1 MGNSPLNADPHA
13 RIFITLKKPIHYAG
27 EMVRGSV
34 HLICTEDRP
43 QYRYIC
49 LVIDGREET
58 QWCEQDNWIPHFG
71 KRNTYHGELTLVE
84 LREGLRVGHYSY
96 QFAFL
101 LPGNMPASYF
111 DNSKSLLSSSMQ
123 SIQYYLSGCLLA
135 EQNAK
140 DVQTYKMKLH
150 IREPPRGV
158 QPPIRKK
165 KKSKSECWSCCYSCR
180 IFALTLLFDGDHIRV
195 KIIILR

>member
-1 MGNSPLNADPHA
+1 MGNNPLNADPHA
-13 RIFITLKKPIHYAG
+13 RIFITLKKSIHYAG

-34 HLICTEDRP
+34 HLICTQDRP

-58 QWCEQDNWIPHFG
+58 EWNQNNDWLPDTW
-71 KRNTYHGELTLVE
+71 KVNTYHGELTLIE

-101 LPGNMPASYF
+101 LPGNMPSSNF
-111 DNSKSLLSSSMQ
+111 DHQKRT
-123 SIQYYLSGCLLA
+123 IQYYLSGCLLA
-135 EQNAK
+135 GHDKK
-140 DVQTYKMKLH
+140 DVQTFKMKFH

-158 QPPIRKK
+158 QAPIIVK
-165 KKSKSECWSCCYSCR
+165 KKSESECCSCFCSCGTSV
-180 IFALTLLFDGDHIRV
+180 LTLQLDGNHIRV
-195 KIIILR
+195 NIIIFR